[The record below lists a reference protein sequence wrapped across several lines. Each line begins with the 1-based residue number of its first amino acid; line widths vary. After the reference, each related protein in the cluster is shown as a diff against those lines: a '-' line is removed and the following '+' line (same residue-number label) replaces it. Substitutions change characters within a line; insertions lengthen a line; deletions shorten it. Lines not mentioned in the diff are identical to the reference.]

1 MCKFIYSFL
10 IAMQLL
16 FLAVTE
22 VKRLK
27 KMFAFMVNNAKI
39 IRIKSNQYN
48 ADLPSVLARAPSM
61 PRMSH
66 IKVDSP
72 FLGREEEKANQE

>member
-1 MCKFIYSFL
+1 MLKVCKFIYSLL

-39 IRIKSNQYN
+39 IRIKSNQYY
-48 ADLPSVLARAPSM
+48 AESPSVVRAASM
-61 PRMSH
+61 A
-66 IKVDSP
+66 KVVP
-72 FLGREEEKANQE
+72 